1 MTLSPLHATLAFLAG
16 LGIALQTS
24 VNLELRQRLGQPVL
38 AALVSFLVGTLALA
52 ALWVA
57 TARGAARPLGAGAA
71 GAPWWA
77 WIGGLF
83 GAYFIWSAI
92 VATQRLGPALFFG
105 LVVAGQLAA
114 SVTIEHFGWFGIP
127 RQPMSLVRAAGALL
141 LLGGLALMRAK

>member
-52 ALWVA
+52 VLWVA
-57 TARGAARPLGAGAA
+57 TARGAGRPLAANVA

-83 GAYFIWSAI
+83 GAYFIFSAI
-92 VATQRLGPALFFG
+92 IATQRLGPALFFG
-105 LVVAGQLAA
+105 LVVAGQLVA
-114 SVTIEHFGWFGIP
+114 SAVIEHFGWFGVP
-127 RQPMSLVRAAGALL
+127 RHPFSLLRAGGAVLL
-141 LLGGLALMRAK
+141 MAGLALMRAK